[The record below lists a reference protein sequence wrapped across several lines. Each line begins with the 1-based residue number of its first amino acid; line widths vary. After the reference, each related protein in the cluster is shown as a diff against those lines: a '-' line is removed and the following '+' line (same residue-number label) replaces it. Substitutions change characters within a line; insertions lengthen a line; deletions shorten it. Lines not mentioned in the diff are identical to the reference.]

1 MASESWP
8 SVVNG
13 PLTFCICSR
22 KSYFSVIVSIT
33 YLLAFLKGKKFFF
46 FSIKRIV
53 FTKAACC
60 DHNSVF
66 VHSSKVTCLYISM
79 GNCEWAVLWNC
90 PNLPLARTGS
100 SAAVSLLSLS
110 LSFWRITPP
119 SVDSQEGSLLGVQKP
134 TSTGCSPGNKLW
146 VWGGTT
152 WNSFM
157 PLKKL

>member
-1 MASESWP
+1 MK
-8 SVVNG
+8 
-13 PLTFCICSR
+13 L
-22 KSYFSVIVSIT
+22 
-33 YLLAFLKGKKFFF
+33 
-46 FSIKRIV
+46 
-53 FTKAACC
+53 
-60 DHNSVF
+60 
-66 VHSSKVTCLYISM
+66 SK
-79 GNCEWAVLWNC
+79 
-90 PNLPLARTGS
+90 PPTGS
-100 SAAVSLLSLS
+100 HGELRRSVTALS